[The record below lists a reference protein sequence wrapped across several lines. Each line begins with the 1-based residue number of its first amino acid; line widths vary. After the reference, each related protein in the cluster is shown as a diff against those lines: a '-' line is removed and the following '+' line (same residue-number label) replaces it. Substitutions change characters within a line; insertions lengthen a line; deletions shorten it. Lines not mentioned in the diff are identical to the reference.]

1 MTVNHSNYRK
11 SKKGRFSADLG
22 AVAVIARNVEFL
34 VNCSNY
40 RKSQN
45 PSKPKK
51 RQLDSFVR

>member
-1 MTVNHSNYRK
+1 MTGNRSNYRK

-45 PSKPKK
+45 AKEVEE
-51 RQLDSFVR
+51 RTV